1 MTVRNVDPMPSFADV
16 GAVCTDHK
24 DALAKRPFR
33 APLNPDNGNRGFHA
47 IHGPFLFF
55 VEHGISETA

>member
-1 MTVRNVDPMPSFADV
+1 MLSVADL
-16 GAVCTDHK
+16 GAVCADHK
-24 DALAKRPFR
+24 VALDALAKTPFR
-33 APLNPDNGNRGFHA
+33 APFNPDNGHRGLHA